1 MSPKIV
7 ELEELSD
14 RCEKLRSAGKKIVA
28 TNGCFDLLHVGH
40 VRYLQA
46 ARALGD
52 LLVVGLNGD
61 RSVHELKGAG
71 RPITTQRDRAEILAA
86 LQCVDLVT
94 IFPEIR
100 ATKFLAAV
108 RPAVYV
114 KGGDYTP
121 GTLDQEERAI
131 LKEIGSAIRLIPFEI
146 GYSTSGLIEQICTEQ
161 EWANPMTQ
169 MKRLPIGILGSGKGS
184 NCRAILE
191 RIRSGDLA
199 AEARLVVSD
208 VLDAPILDMAREF
221 RVANTYLPPG
231 RFRTRLEPEIEE
243 QLVQTLRHAGV
254 ELVVLAGFMRV
265 LHEPMLKAFPRR
277 IINIHPSLL
286 PKFPG
291 LEAWKQ
297 ALVAGETVTG
307 CTVHYVD
314 DRIDHGQILA
324 QKEVR
329 ILPNDSAE
337 SLHARIQ
344 VLEHELYPAVIAEF
358 CKRYAEASQQAEGWP
373 DK

>member
-1 MSPKIV
+1 
-7 ELEELSD
+7 
-14 RCEKLRSAGKKIVA
+14 
-28 TNGCFDLLHVGH
+28 
-40 VRYLQA
+40 
-46 ARALGD
+46 
-52 LLVVGLNGD
+52 
-61 RSVHELKGAG
+61 
-71 RPITTQRDRAEILAA
+71 
-86 LQCVDLVT
+86 
-94 IFPEIR
+94 
-100 ATKFLAAV
+100 
-108 RPAVYV
+108 
-114 KGGDYTP
+114 
-121 GTLDQEERAI
+121 
-131 LKEIGSAIRLIPFEI
+131 
-146 GYSTSGLIEQICTEQ
+146 
-161 EWANPMTQ
+161 

-184 NCRAILE
+184 NCRTILE

-208 VLDAPILDMAREF
+208 VLDAPILDLAREF
-221 RVANTYLPPG
+221 GVANAYLPPG
-231 RFRTRLEPEIEE
+231 RFRTRLEPGVEE
-243 QLVQTLRHAGV
+243 QLLQMLSDAGV

-314 DRIDHGQILA
+314 EQIDRGQILA
-324 QKEVR
+324 QREVR
-329 ILPNDSAE
+329 ILPNDTAE
-337 SLHARIQ
+337 GLHARIQ

-358 CKRYAEASQQAEGWP
+358 CERYAEGSQQVGGWQ